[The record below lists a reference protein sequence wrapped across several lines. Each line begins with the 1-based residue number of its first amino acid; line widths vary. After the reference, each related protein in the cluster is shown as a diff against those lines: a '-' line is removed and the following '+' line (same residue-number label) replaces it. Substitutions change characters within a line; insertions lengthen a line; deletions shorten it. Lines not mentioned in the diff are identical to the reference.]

1 VKIIECIKELIPYL
15 YITFQY
21 VLLSLIFG
29 SIWGAI
35 LAALK
40 LHKNKCFRAF
50 ANGYTTVMRCI
61 PSIVLLFLSYYSLP
75 PLLLNIFGID
85 IYDVPAIVFV
95 IVTFT
100 LFLGASLSEIIR
112 SSYLAVGSGQ
122 FDAGVSIG
130 LTPFQAVRRII
141 FPQAFYYSIP
151 NLGNTVIYLL
161 KEGALAFTIGVVD
174 VMGQAYIMNSKSLGS
189 HIPDTYIALAII
201 YWSLSFFVEYLFKR
215 LERTGEQ
222 KCA

>member
-1 VKIIECIKELIPYL
+1 L
-15 YITFQY
+15 
-21 VLLSLIFG
+21 FG
-29 SIWGAI
+29 TVWAVI
-35 LAALK
+35 LATFK
-40 LHKNKCFRAF
+40 LGKNKVLRAF
-50 ANGYTTVMRCI
+50 ANGYTIVMRSV

-75 PLLLNIFGID
+75 PLLQKTLGID
-85 IYDVPAIVFV
+85 IFDVPAIAFV

-100 LFLGASLSEIIR
+100 LLLGASLSEIIR
-112 SSYLAVGSGQ
+112 SSYLAVGRGQ

-130 LTPFQAVRRII
+130 LTPFQTVRKII
-141 FPQAFYYSIP
+141 FPQAFYYAIP

-201 YWSLSFFVEYLFKR
+201 YWSLSLIVEYLFKM
-215 LERTGEQ
+215 LERTGER